1 MNITLTNPAAL
12 MAALAGTAPV
22 TLSVDGVTDLT
33 VTVIEPEP
41 PPAPDLDLPA
51 DVLLGW
57 YRCRAIRVG
66 QEGDLALTY
75 SNGMTGTIW
84 AVKEGETILIQA
96 SKIMATT
103 TAGKISVYP

>member
-1 MNITLTNPAAL
+1 MANPEAL
-12 MAALAGTAPV
+12 SSPAYAQGYQTISEDVDLVALFGGP
-22 TLSVDGVTDLT
+22 
-33 VTVIEPEP
+33 
-41 PPAPDLDLPA
+41 
-51 DVLLGW
+51 
-57 YRCRAIRVG
+57 CRAIRVG

-75 SNGMTGTIW
+75 SNGTTGTIW